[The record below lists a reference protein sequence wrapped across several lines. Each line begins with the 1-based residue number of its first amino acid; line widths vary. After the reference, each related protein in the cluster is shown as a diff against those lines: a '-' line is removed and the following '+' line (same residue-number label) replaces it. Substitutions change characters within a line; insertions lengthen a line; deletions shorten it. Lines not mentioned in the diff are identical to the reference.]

1 MQLAS
6 HLYLVSCVLLLV
18 VIAESVTLE
27 DHLNIT
33 LASVEKCN
41 KELNVTATVFVKND
55 RQVLIQLPAENNS
68 SISSDETEERYI
80 ECLQN
85 ISELTTFTIFED
97 SPEVFSESH
106 ECQLSDATTWLE
118 RNGIDDPVVALPL
131 DDMKVLI
138 VVRFTDSVS
147 GELMPD
153 LELPFTIN
161 FDRDDVNTL
170 VSSMWLKEQI
180 RTQREGTER
189 RRIRLIYNGRVL
201 NELTNFRDDIFVPKL
216 RLMEVDEQLKIYI
229 HCLVGETLTGSQLSE
244 ERELDRRPQQVSTA
258 PQVVGFDRLLQQGFS
273 QEDVND
279 LRRQFRDVYLPDAL
293 QNLNAGDVTDIEEEE
308 ARQQLIRQL
317 EERWIESTINGNTA
331 NTTVSAGADDDT
343 GVIAPTVRASAELE
357 ESNRNEDIVVGML
370 IGAFL
375 GVVALVFEVLDD
387 SYMSKDRR
395 WAVFAGVMMNVMYAI
410 LRGQWL

>member
-1 MQLAS
+1 MK
-6 HLYLVSCVLLLV
+6 
-18 VIAESVTLE
+18 IA
-27 DHLNIT
+27 
-33 LASVEKCN
+33 
-41 KELNVTATVFVKND
+41 
-55 RQVLIQLPAENNS
+55 
-68 SISSDETEERYI
+68 
-80 ECLQN
+80 
-85 ISELTTFTIFED
+85 
-97 SPEVFSESH
+97 
-106 ECQLSDATTWLE
+106 
-118 RNGIDDPVVALPL
+118 
-131 DDMKVLI
+131 I

-147 GELMPD
+147 GNQLQD
-153 LELPFTIN
+153 LELPLSIN
-161 FDRDDVNTL
+161 FDKDDVNTL
-170 VSSMWLKEQI
+170 VSSMWIKEQI
-180 RTQREGTER
+180 RAQREGTER

-201 NELTNFRDDIFVPKL
+201 NELTNFRDDIFMPKL
-216 RLMEVDEQLKIYI
+216 RLMDLDEQLKIYI

-273 QEDVND
+273 QEDVDD
-279 LRRQFRDVYLPDAL
+279 LRRQFREVYLPEAL
-293 QNLNAGDVTDIEEEE
+293 QHMNAGDVTDIEEEE

-331 NTTVSAGADDDT
+331 NTTVSAGADDDL

-395 WAVFAGVMMNVMYAI
+395 WAIFAGVMMNVMYAI

>member
-1 MQLAS
+1 
-6 HLYLVSCVLLLV
+6 
-18 VIAESVTLE
+18 
-27 DHLNIT
+27 
-33 LASVEKCN
+33 
-41 KELNVTATVFVKND
+41 
-55 RQVLIQLPAENNS
+55 
-68 SISSDETEERYI
+68 
-80 ECLQN
+80 
-85 ISELTTFTIFED
+85 
-97 SPEVFSESH
+97 
-106 ECQLSDATTWLE
+106 
-118 RNGIDDPVVALPL
+118 
-131 DDMKVLI
+131 MKVLI

-147 GELMPD
+147 GELIPD
-153 LELPFTIN
+153 LELPLTIN

-201 NELTNFRDDIFVPKL
+201 NELTNFRDDIFLPKL

-293 QNLNAGDVTDIEEEE
+293 QHMNAGDVTDIEEEE

>member
-1 MQLAS
+1 MK
-6 HLYLVSCVLLLV
+6 
-18 VIAESVTLE
+18 IA
-27 DHLNIT
+27 
-33 LASVEKCN
+33 
-41 KELNVTATVFVKND
+41 
-55 RQVLIQLPAENNS
+55 
-68 SISSDETEERYI
+68 
-80 ECLQN
+80 
-85 ISELTTFTIFED
+85 
-97 SPEVFSESH
+97 
-106 ECQLSDATTWLE
+106 
-118 RNGIDDPVVALPL
+118 
-131 DDMKVLI
+131 I

-147 GELMPD
+147 GNQLQD
-153 LELPFTIN
+153 LVLPLSIN
-161 FDRDDVNTL
+161 FDKDDVNTL
-170 VSSMWLKEQI
+170 VSSMWIKEQI
-180 RTQREGTER
+180 RAQREGTER

-201 NELTNFRDDIFVPKL
+201 NELTNFRDDIFMPKL
-216 RLMEVDEQLKIYI
+216 RLMDLDEQLKIYI

-273 QEDVND
+273 QEDVDD
-279 LRRQFRDVYLPDAL
+279 LRRQFREVYLPEAL
-293 QNLNAGDVTDIEEEE
+293 QHMNAGDVTDIEEEE

-331 NTTVSAGADDDT
+331 NTTVSAGADDDL

>member
-1 MQLAS
+1 
-6 HLYLVSCVLLLV
+6 
-18 VIAESVTLE
+18 
-27 DHLNIT
+27 
-33 LASVEKCN
+33 
-41 KELNVTATVFVKND
+41 
-55 RQVLIQLPAENNS
+55 
-68 SISSDETEERYI
+68 
-80 ECLQN
+80 
-85 ISELTTFTIFED
+85 
-97 SPEVFSESH
+97 
-106 ECQLSDATTWLE
+106 
-118 RNGIDDPVVALPL
+118 
-131 DDMKVLI
+131 MKVLI

>member
-1 MQLAS
+1 MK
-6 HLYLVSCVLLLV
+6 
-18 VIAESVTLE
+18 IA
-27 DHLNIT
+27 
-33 LASVEKCN
+33 
-41 KELNVTATVFVKND
+41 
-55 RQVLIQLPAENNS
+55 
-68 SISSDETEERYI
+68 
-80 ECLQN
+80 
-85 ISELTTFTIFED
+85 
-97 SPEVFSESH
+97 
-106 ECQLSDATTWLE
+106 
-118 RNGIDDPVVALPL
+118 
-131 DDMKVLI
+131 I

-147 GELMPD
+147 GNQLQD
-153 LELPFTIN
+153 LELPLSIN
-161 FDRDDVNTL
+161 FDKDDVNTL
-170 VSSMWLKEQI
+170 VSSMWIKEQI
-180 RTQREGTER
+180 RAHREGTER

-201 NELTNFRDDIFVPKL
+201 NELTNFRDDIFMPKL
-216 RLMEVDEQLKIYI
+216 RLMDLDEQLKIYI

-273 QEDVND
+273 QEDVDD
-279 LRRQFRDVYLPDAL
+279 LRRQFREVYLPEAL
-293 QNLNAGDVTDIEEEE
+293 QHMNAGDVTDIEEEE

-331 NTTVSAGADDDT
+331 NTTVSAGADDDL